1 MSRRK
6 CSTPYMMLLH
16 RPRSTAVRR
25 PCCIRRSTTACERCI
40 SLLLSLI
47 WGLQALKYWQGWPW
61 WTVSAS
67 ICSPSIVTSLHSSWL
82 APWLTMWKGL
92 QAACFLLPS
101 HAFSFLNLSGRHNIQ
116 GATLANIPSRAVQLP
131 FGNFVSW
138 ISLQNTS
145 RLYWSTPMNL
155 VAGTNIYYRSR
166 RQLSLLIRLGI
177 WCTGAVERTGL
188 NWHSHCYVNSTC

>member
-1 MSRRK
+1 MRMMLIMSGMK

-47 WGLQALKYWQGWPW
+47 WGMQALKYWQGWRW

-92 QAACFLLPS
+92 QAACVLLPS
-101 HAFSFLNLSGRHNIQ
+101 HAVFSSIFPALI
-116 GATLANIPSRAVQLP
+116 
-131 FGNFVSW
+131 
-138 ISLQNTS
+138 TS
-145 RLYWSTPMNL
+145 KERL
-155 VAGTNIYYRSR
+155 
-166 RQLSLLIRLGI
+166 LLIYLLQYNFHLEISWVELVCRI
-177 WCTGAVERTGL
+177 QVVCTDQPR
-188 NWHSHCYVNSTC
+188 WI

>member
-1 MSRRK
+1 
-6 CSTPYMMLLH
+6 
-16 RPRSTAVRR
+16 
-25 PCCIRRSTTACERCI
+25 
-40 SLLLSLI
+40 
-47 WGLQALKYWQGWPW
+47 
-61 WTVSAS
+61 
-67 ICSPSIVTSLHSSWL
+67 
-82 APWLTMWKGL
+82 MWKGL